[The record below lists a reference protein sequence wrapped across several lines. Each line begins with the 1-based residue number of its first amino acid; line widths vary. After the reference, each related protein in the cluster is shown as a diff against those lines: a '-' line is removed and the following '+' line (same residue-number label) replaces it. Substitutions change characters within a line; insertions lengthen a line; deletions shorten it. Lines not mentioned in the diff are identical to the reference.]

1 MRLLIVICL
10 ILISSS
16 SYSQNANI
24 PTIRV
29 TGSATVKVKPDI
41 GVINIEVSEIRPKM
55 ADAIAA
61 LTEKSNVYNDLL
73 KRLAISEKNIKT
85 TNFQVSQN
93 RLYRGGEYLD
103 SGYIASQK
111 LRIEFVYEQKLLQQ
125 IVGEFAQSESPINF
139 DIQFEL
145 SEQLKSKVQSQ
156 IIEFSVKDA
165 TDKANSIAKASTTK
179 LVKIL
184 TITYGN
190 WDQPKEME
198 LVDRTRSY
206 NGGGAASETA
216 STFNFT
222 PEELVFRDA
231 LTIEW
236 IIK

>member
-1 MRLLIVICL
+1 
-10 ILISSS
+10 
-16 SYSQNANI
+16 
-24 PTIRV
+24 
-29 TGSATVKVKPDI
+29 
-41 GVINIEVSEIRPKM
+41 M

-145 SEQLKSKVQSQ
+145 SEQLKSKVQSR